1 MNQPATTWPAI
12 GLALLALLCLLGCL
26 AVFTHG
32 LLARRQAQ
40 RLKPRGRAA
49 ITNPPPESA

>member
-1 MNQPATTWPAI
+1 MNPTATTWPAI
-12 GLALLALLCLLGCL
+12 SLALLALTCLLGCL

-40 RLKPRGRAA
+40 RLKTRRPAP
-49 ITNPPPESA
+49 ITNPPTESA